1 MAIKEE
7 AVFYQKADAIANNLR
22 RLETETIFSIAD
34 ALEKEFKETF
44 GKRFRRVDFLEKA
57 GLV

>member
-7 AVFYQKADAIANNLR
+7 AVFYQKAEAIAENSR
-22 RLETETIFSIAD
+22 RLETDTIFSIAD
-34 ALEKEFKETF
+34 ALEKEFKATF